1 MRRTLLAFG
10 TLAVLLLLSGCGLN
24 TPSLP
29 DESAAQSSAAPDPG
43 NPNPDAPT
51 SIAALGDSISR
62 GVNACTTIGEC
73 VEANWSTGTN
83 PGVASHFQRLQAAHP
98 GETVTASNFAV
109 SGAKAEGLPAQAAEA
124 AGQAEYV
131 TVLIGANDACDATPV
146 TAAAFGSYVD
156 ESLSALV
163 GADEDVKVFVASIP
177 NLYSVWEA
185 GHDNER
191 ALWVWG
197 LELCDQMLGNAGS
210 ADTVDEQ
217 RRQDVLSLIG
227 EYNTA
232 LAQACA
238 NYTACRFD
246 KGAVFEAVP
255 NDDEVS
261 AIDYFHPSI
270 AGQKALAEATWKAGY
285 DW

>member
-1 MRRTLLAFG
+1 MRRTLLA
-10 TLAVLLLLSGCGLN
+10 LASAAALLLSGCGLD
-24 TPSLP
+24 TPAAP
-29 DESAAQSSAAPDPG
+29 QESAPVTSVPDAG
-43 NPNPDAPT
+43 DPNPEAPT

-62 GVNACTTIGEC
+62 GVNACTTLGEC

-109 SGAKAEGLPAQAAEA
+109 SGAKAAGLPAQAAQA
-124 AGQAEYV
+124 AGAAEYV
-131 TVLIGANDACDATPV
+131 TILIGANDACDATPAG
-146 TAAAFGSYVD
+146 AAEFGSYVE
-156 ESLSALV
+156 ESLGLLV
-163 GADEDVKVFVASIP
+163 AADPDVKILVASVP
-177 NLYSVWEA
+177 NLYAVWEA

-197 LELCDQMLGNAGS
+197 LDLCAQMLGDAGS
-210 ADTVDEQ
+210 TDAAAEQ

-227 EYNTA
+227 EYNVA
-232 LAQACA
+232 LASACA

-246 KGAVFEAVP
+246 GGTVFQSAVGA
-255 NDDEVS
+255 DQVS
-261 AIDYFHPSI
+261 AIDYFHPSL
-270 AGQKALAEATWKAGY
+270 AGQKALAEALWKAGY